1 MAEINE
7 SRREF
12 LKIAGYAAPV
22 ILTLS
27 VMPAHAQSGSGV
39 VDLLRGN
46 NGLGNFEDPP
56 PPGILK
62 QGLPQNDE
70 IFVAPGGPST
80 PGGPDYNGGGPK

>member
-1 MAEINE
+1 MSAINE

-27 VMPAHAQSGSGV
+27 AMPAYAQSGSGV
-39 VDLLRGN
+39 PDSFNRGGCN
-46 NGLGNFEDPP
+46 NGLGNSDDCP
-56 PPGILK
+56 PPGIEK

-70 IFVAPGGPST
+70 IVVAPGD
-80 PGGPDYNGGGPK
+80 PDYKGGGPK